1 MTAAAKPTRVAI
13 FDPQMTEAVAN
24 ILGQTDHPGLSN
36 AEIDGVLQLVR
47 ITYRDRTVN
56 KRTSLKVALHNAQVD
71 QQCGNALGAFIARAV
86 HPSRY
91 VGNERR
97 WMQLRDQL
105 NGVLV
110 IFGYRVNDEGKL
122 AAGAKAT
129 TLTEAAQLAGE
140 LQVELHRRDTHA
152 ELFKYC
158 QEEFITKD
166 LFHAMSEAT
175 KSVPQRVRH
184 LTGLSYDGQDLF
196 DAALGTPKHR
206 PVLFINKYS
215 SDSDISEQKGFKNLL
230 IGIHGHFRNPRA
242 HTTRYGTNEK
252 LIDSYDLF
260 ATLSYVHRRLDS
272 SHI

>member
-110 IFGYRVNDEGKL
+110 IFGYRFND
-122 AAGAKAT
+122 
-129 TLTEAAQLAGE
+129 
-140 LQVELHRRDTHA
+140 
-152 ELFKYC
+152 
-158 QEEFITKD
+158 
-166 LFHAMSEAT
+166 
-175 KSVPQRVRH
+175 
-184 LTGLSYDGQDLF
+184 DG
-196 DAALGTPKHR
+196 
-206 PVLFINKYS
+206 
-215 SDSDISEQKGFKNLL
+215 
-230 IGIHGHFRNPRA
+230 
-242 HTTRYGTNEK
+242 
-252 LIDSYDLF
+252 
-260 ATLSYVHRRLDS
+260 
-272 SHI
+272 